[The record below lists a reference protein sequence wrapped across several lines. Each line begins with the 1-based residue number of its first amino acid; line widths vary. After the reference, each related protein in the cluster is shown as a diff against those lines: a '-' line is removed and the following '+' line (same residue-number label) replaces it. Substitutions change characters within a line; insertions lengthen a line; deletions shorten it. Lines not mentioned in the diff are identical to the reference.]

1 MYRLQDHLPL
11 ILTLVLVTL
20 VLSPTI
26 LPARG
31 VIGYTPG
38 VIGGQWALYKQL
50 YDNCTPPNPT
60 LCGST
65 SSGIDYGLLEV
76 VSVYN
81 TEVTLNLVTVYTN
94 GTGTHQGVLVDVST
108 GSSNFTFSPIQSQLP
123 PNYFV
128 LAGNLQANDKL
139 WGNSANPATLNKT
152 ISENVAGQTRM
163 VNVLNLTQ
171 TQTNQ
176 YVSTRSSTVFEFD
189 QQTGIFVNLLVSFSA
204 NSQYGGSNSFETAF
218 GMVDNNIWSSPSST
232 TYPDFGISTTP
243 PTVSTI
249 QTSHADSTI
258 SITRM
263 RGFNA
268 TVALTVASSGSSL
281 TCTLSQ
287 TKLVKG
293 GTDKSLVSCT
303 GSPGSYTVT
312 VTGNSGYTTHPATA
326 TINIQNTPPAKAAPA
341 TILDLLQTPAGYGG
355 IAAAGIIIAL
365 LALLFTR
372 RKRAA
377 PQPTPGSSNTPVPPT
392 TTGPA
397 DAPPSTS
404 PP

>member
-1 MYRLQDHLPL
+1 MSMYKSRLHLPL
-11 ILTLVLVTL
+11 LLTLFLAAV

-38 VIGGQWALYKQL
+38 VTGGQWALYKQL

-60 LCGST
+60 LCSST
-65 SSGIDYGLLEV
+65 SSSTDYGLLQV
-76 VSVYN
+76 ASVYN
-81 TEVTLNLVTVYTN
+81 TQVTLNLVTVYTN

-108 GSSNFTFSPIQSQLP
+108 GSSNFTFSPLPSQLP

-128 LAGNLQANDKL
+128 LGKDLQAGYRL
-139 WGNSANPATLNKT
+139 WNSANPATLNKT

-163 VNVLNLTQ
+163 VNALNQ
-171 TQTNQ
+171 TFTTIEP
-176 YVSTRSSTVFEFD
+176 YISTRASTEFHFD
-189 QQTGIFVNLLVSFSA
+189 QQTGIFVKLLFSFSTS
-204 NSQYGGSNSFETAF
+204 SQYGSSGIDSGF
-218 GMVDNNIWSSPSST
+218 GMVDNNIWSSPPST
-232 TYPDFGISTTP
+232 SYPDFGISTTP
-243 PTVSTI
+243 STVSTI
-249 QTSHADSTI
+249 QTSHANSTI
-258 SITRM
+258 TITRM

-268 TVALTVASSGSSL
+268 TVALTIASSSSSL

-287 TKLVKG
+287 TRLVKG
-293 GTDKSLVSCT
+293 GTDRSQLSCT
-303 GSPGSYTVT
+303 GSHGSYTVT
-312 VTGNSGYTTHPATA
+312 ITGDSGYTTHPATA
-326 TINIQNTPPAKAAPA
+326 TINIQNTPPAKAAPS

-372 RKRAA
+372 RKRI
-377 PQPTPGSSNTPVPPT
+377 PQATTGPSNTPMPPP

-397 DAPPSTS
+397 DPST
-404 PP
+404 PQTQA

>member
-26 LPARG
+26 FPARG

-50 YDNCTPPNPT
+50 YSNCIPYNPA

-65 SSGIDYGLLEV
+65 SSSLDYGILEI

-81 TEVTLNLVTVYTN
+81 TQVTLNLVSVYSN
-94 GTGTHQGVLVDVST
+94 GTGTHQGVMVDVDT
-108 GSSNFTFSPIQSQLP
+108 GASNFTISPVPQPVPL
-123 PNYFV
+123 NFFV
-128 LAGNLQANDKL
+128 TAKNLQAGYNL
-139 WGNSANPATLNKT
+139 NRNTPLRFNST
-152 ISENVAGQTRM
+152 ISAIVAGMDRM
-163 VNVLNLTQ
+163 VNVLNYTVSSSYQ
-171 TQTNQ
+171 GF
-176 YVSTRSSTVFEFD
+176 STRFSTEFQFD
-189 QQTGIFVNLLVSFSA
+189 QITGVFVKLSFSSLTIVSYQG
-204 NSQYGGSNSFETAF
+204 NQQTSESDSAF
-218 GMVDNNIWSSPSST
+218 GMVDNNVWSSPGTS
-232 TYPDFGISTTP
+232 YPDFGISIA
-243 PTVSTI
+243 PTSVSTV
-249 QTSHADSTI
+249 QASHADSTI

-268 TVALTVASSGSSL
+268 TVILSTASSSSSL

-287 TKLVKG
+287 TKLIKG
-293 GTDKSLVSCT
+293 GTDKSLLSCT

-312 VTGNSGYTTHPATA
+312 VTGDSGYTTHPATA
-326 TINIQNTPPAKAAPA
+326 MINIQNTPPAKAAPS

-372 RKRAA
+372 RKRA
-377 PQPTPGSSNTPVPPT
+377 PQPTHGPSNTPVPPP

-397 DAPPSTS
+397 DAPPSASST
-404 PP
+404 

>member
-1 MYRLQDHLPL
+1 MYKPQVHLPL
-11 ILTLVLVTL
+11 ILTLALITL

-38 VIGGQWALYKQL
+38 VTGGQWALYKQL

-60 LCGST
+60 LCSST
-65 SSGIDYGLLEV
+65 SSSTDYGLLQV
-76 VSVYN
+76 ASVYN
-81 TEVTLNLVTVYTN
+81 TQVTLNLVTVYTN

-128 LAGNLQANDKL
+128 LGKDLQAGYRL
-139 WGNSANPATLNKT
+139 WNSANPATLNKT

-163 VNVLNLTQ
+163 VNVLNQ
-171 TQTNQ
+171 TFTTINP
-176 YVSTRSSTVFEFD
+176 YISTRASTEFHFD
-189 QQTGIFVNLLVSFSA
+189 QQTGIFVKLLFSFST
-204 NSQYGGSNSFETAF
+204 SGPYGSSGIDSGF

-232 TYPDFGISTTP
+232 SYPDFGISTTP

-249 QTSHADSTI
+249 QTSHANSTI
-258 SITRM
+258 TITRM
-263 RGFNA
+263 RAFNA
-268 TVALTVASSGSSL
+268 TVVLTAASSSSSL

-287 TKLVKG
+287 TRLVKG
-293 GTDKSLVSCT
+293 GTDKSILSCT

-312 VTGNSGYTTHPATA
+312 ITGDSGYTTHPATA
-326 TINIQNTPPAKAAPA
+326 KINIQTTPPAAASS
-341 TILDLLQTPAGYGG
+341 TLLDFLQTPAGYGG

-365 LALLFTR
+365 LAFLLTR
-372 RKRAA
+372 RKRI
-377 PQPTPGSSNTPVPPT
+377 PQLTPGPSNTPVPPA
-392 TTGPA
+392 TTGPS
-397 DAPPSTS
+397 DTPPPTTAP
-404 PP
+404 

>member
-1 MYRLQDHLPL
+1 M
-11 ILTLVLVTL
+11 
-20 VLSPTI
+20 
-26 LPARG
+26 
-31 VIGYTPG
+31 
-38 VIGGQWALYKQL
+38 YKQL
-50 YDNCTPPNPT
+50 YSNCMPPNPA
-60 LCGST
+60 LCGSQT
-65 SSGIDYGLLEV
+65 SSIDYGLLDV

-81 TEVTLNLVTVYTN
+81 TQVTLNLVSVYAN
-94 GTGTHQGVLVDVST
+94 GTGTHQGVLVDVAT
-108 GSSNFTFSPIQSQLP
+108 GYSNFTFSPVPQPVPFNFFVVAKNLVASQ
-123 PNYFV
+123 
-128 LAGNLQANDKL
+128 NLYPL
-139 WGNSANPATLNKT
+139 SPSRFNST
-152 ISENVAGQTRM
+152 ISETVAGHDRM
-163 VNVLNLTQ
+163 VNILNYTVSSSYQ
-171 TQTNQ
+171 GF
-176 YVSTRSSTVFEFD
+176 STRISTEFQFD
-189 QQTGIFVNLLVSFSA
+189 QSTGLFVKLSFS
-204 NSQYGGSNSFETAF
+204 SLTIISYQGYQQTSESDSAF
-218 GMVDNNIWSSPSST
+218 GMVDNNVWSSPSST
-232 TYPDFGISTTP
+232 AFPDFGIGIA
-243 PTVSTI
+243 PTSVSTV

-268 TVALTVASSGSSL
+268 TVALTATSSGSSL

-293 GTDKSLVSCT
+293 GTDKSVVSCT

>member
-1 MYRLQDHLPL
+1 MYRLRVHIPI
-11 ILTLVLVTL
+11 ILTLILATL
-20 VLSPTI
+20 VISPTI
-26 LPARG
+26 LPGRG
-31 VIGYTPG
+31 VTPYTRG
-38 VIGGQWALYKQL
+38 VIGGQWALYRQL
-50 YDNCTPPNPT
+50 YQNCTPPNPT

-81 TEVTLNLVTVYTN
+81 TEVTLNLVSVYAN

-108 GSSNFTFSPIQSQLP
+108 GSSNFTFSPLPSQLT

-128 LAGNLQANDKL
+128 LCKDLQAGYRL
-139 WGNSANPATLNKT
+139 WNTATPATLNKT
-152 ISENVAGQTRM
+152 ISENVAGQIRM
-163 VNVLNLTQ
+163 VNVLNQ
-171 TQTNQ
+171 TFTTIQP
-176 YVSTRSSTVFEFD
+176 YISTRASTEFHFD
-189 QQTGIFVNLLVSFSA
+189 QQTGIFVKLLFSFSTS
-204 NSQYGGSNSFETAF
+204 SQYGSSGIDSGF

-232 TYPDFGISTTP
+232 YPDFGISVS
-243 PTVSTI
+243 PTAISTVQSSHANSTI
-249 QTSHADSTI
+249 T
-258 SITRM
+258 ITRM
-263 RGFNA
+263 RAFNA
-268 TVALTVASSGSSL
+268 TVVLTAASSSNSL

-293 GTDKSLVSCT
+293 GTDKSQLSCT

-341 TILDLLQTPAGYGG
+341 TILDLLQTPAGYVG

-372 RKRAA
+372 RRRI
-377 PQPTPGSSNTPVPPT
+377 PQPTHGPSNTPVPPP

-397 DAPPSTS
+397 DAPPSASS
-404 PP
+404 P